1 MRPDAPNRSTSTG
14 GAAPGGASDGHVQS
28 VTTLTTRATQA
39 IDVVARDEADSPA
52 LRVEMRRAIAD
63 LTHALRRA
71 GQPPEKV
78 VITVKTLTRGVLQTV
93 DQRDDSSRARQLLDD
108 AVTTCVQAYYPSTPR
123 AD

>member
-52 LRVEMRRAIAD
+52 LRVEMRRAIAE

-71 GQPPEKV
+71 GQPLAQAGRRTKRLALS
-78 VITVKTLTRGVLQTV
+78 VI
-93 DQRDDSSRARQLLDD
+93 SA
-108 AVTTCVQAYYPSTPR
+108 
-123 AD
+123 